1 MNILRSATG
10 HYEKAGNPADADTII
25 GHSFGTSTHGESPN
39 GALARF
45 ILDNENGQP
54 IIVDR
59 TLADAFP
66 KSTLLD
72 VVVEGAVSN
81 SIGTVGGSWGILV
94 EAKEYM
100 DGAELTRPLMVA
112 QAFHIGRVA
121 MQAEKIGMRH
131 IIIPEGLPR
140 IFDTESSQ
148 QPWTRSVSNW
158 VPREVAGSLVLRSQG
173 KL

>member
-10 HYEKAGNPADADTII
+10 HYEKVGNPADADVIV
-25 GHSFGTSTHGESPN
+25 GHSFGTSTHSESPN

-45 ILDNENGQP
+45 ILDSESGQP
-54 IIVDR
+54 IVVDR

-72 VVVEGAVSN
+72 VVIDGAVSN
-81 SIGTVGGSWGILV
+81 SIGSVGGSWGILV
-94 EAKEYM
+94 RAKEYM
-100 DGAELTRPLMVA
+100 DEAELSQPLMVA

-121 MQAEKIGMRH
+121 MQAEKVGMHH

-140 IFDTESSQ
+140 VFDAESKQ
-148 QPWTRSVSNW
+148 QLWTRSVSQW

-173 KL
+173 RL